1 MKRFFYSLFFR
12 HFCMSSSPTHYSKNT
27 FQGVG
32 LEETS
37 HYSDFKDSFFEKGEH
52 PFLADK
58 SLIFLPESQIFILE
72 KANFKILAYFQK
84 ISISEDSNPYKIINE
99 DEYFE
104 ENPLILQF
112 FTNSE
117 TSLNLL
123 NNESL
128 FVVEILCPEL
138 SFLENVPTNEHK
150 NLPTFNIEKILGSAW
165 VKLARKMDIFFLDLS
180 FFVKTSNE
188 AEFLKQISRIM
199 KMGLRICN
207 SILVLI
213 PCALISEVAD
223 FAEIFDNMFIEDSF
237 FK

>member
-12 HFCMSSSPTHYSKNT
+12 HFCVSSSPTHYSKNT

-37 HYSDFKDSFFEKGEH
+37 HYSDFKDGLLENGEN
-52 PFLADK
+52 PFLAEK
-58 SLIFLPESQIFILE
+58 SLFFLPESQIFILE
-72 KANFKILAYFQK
+72 KANFKILAHFQK
-84 ISISEDSNPYKIINE
+84 ISISEDSNPYKIISE

-117 TSLNLL
+117 ASLNLL

-138 SFLENVPTNEHK
+138 FSPENAPSNEHK
-150 NLPTFNIEKILGSAW
+150 NLATFNIEKILGSAW
-165 VKLARKMDIFFLDLS
+165 VKFARKMDMFFLDLS
-180 FFVKTSNE
+180 FLVKTCE
-188 AEFLKQISRIM
+188 AEFLKRISRIM
-199 KMGLRICN
+199 KMGLRICS

>member
-37 HYSDFKDSFFEKGEH
+37 HYSDFKDSYFEKGEH
-52 PFLADK
+52 SFLAEK
-58 SLIFLPESQIFILE
+58 TLIFFPESQIFILE
-72 KANFKILAYFQK
+72 KANFKILAHFQK
-84 ISISEDSNPYKIINE
+84 ISADSNPYNIISK

-104 ENPLILQF
+104 DNPLILQF
-112 FTNSE
+112 FSNSE

-123 NNESL
+123 SNENL

-138 SFLENVPTNEHK
+138 SFLENTPLNEHK
-150 NLPTFNIEKILGSAW
+150 NLTTFNIEKILGSAW
-165 VKLARKMDIFFLDLS
+165 VKLVRKMDIFFFDLS
-180 FFVKTSNE
+180 HFVKTSNE

-199 KMGLRICN
+199 KMGLRLCN
-207 SILVLI
+207 SLLVLI
-213 PCALISEVAD
+213 PCALISDVAD

>member
-12 HFCMSSSPTHYSKNT
+12 HFCVSSSPTHYSKNT

-37 HYSDFKDSFFEKGEH
+37 HYSDFKDGLLENGEN
-52 PFLADK
+52 PFLAEK
-58 SLIFLPESQIFILE
+58 SLFFLPESQIFILE
-72 KANFKILAYFQK
+72 KANFKILAHFQK
-84 ISISEDSNPYKIINE
+84 ISISEDSNPYKIISE

-117 TSLNLL
+117 ASLNLL

-138 SFLENVPTNEHK
+138 FSPENAPSKEHK
-150 NLPTFNIEKILGSAW
+150 NLATFNIEKILGSAW
-165 VKLARKMDIFFLDLS
+165 VKFARKMDMFFLDLS
-180 FFVKTSNE
+180 FLVKTSE
-188 AEFLKQISRIM
+188 AEFLKRISRIM
-199 KMGLRICN
+199 KMGLRICS